1 MFYVEYAIK
10 NNAAEYLADYRILTD
25 IDREYLLLVRDQ
37 LNIWSANVAS
47 FPLLAKNI
55 KTELLK

>member
-1 MFYVEYAIK
+1 
-10 NNAAEYLADYRILTD
+10 LADHGVLTD
-25 IDREYLLLVRDQ
+25 IDREYLLLVCDQ
-37 LNIWSANVAS
+37 LINIWSANVAS